1 VRTQVVKVIKGVG
14 SLDQAIALA
23 ASELEAQG
31 HRDVRHVGH
40 DRHPNGVRE
49 GHSTWVIQFEVDRR

>member
-1 VRTQVVKVIKGVG
+1 MRTQVVKVIKGVA

-23 ASELEAQG
+23 AGELEAQR

-40 DRHPNGVRE
+40 DRHPIGVRE
-49 GHSTWVIQFEVDRR
+49 GHYTWVIQFEVRS